1 MGIAPVDL
9 VVLGLLLL
17 SGIWG
22 FLRGFVREVLGI
34 AGWLGAVAATWFVL
48 PFAQPL
54 ARDLIAIETV
64 ADGAAALLIFLIAL
78 VIFSLIAGAIAQ
90 QVRSSSLGALDRAL
104 GFLFGLGRGALVAVI
119 ALLVVQFALRDERLP
134 PWIAE
139 ARALPLVQRGADL
152 LQQVLP
158 LDQLSDRL
166 RVPGRSAD
174 ADQQRQLRELMNPP
188 GSARIDAP
196 PAAAVYNEADRN
208 RLDQLFQPQRP

>member
-34 AGWLGAVAATWFVL
+34 AGWLGAVAATWFAL
-48 PFAQPL
+48 PLAQPL

-158 LDQLSDRL
+158 LDHLPDRL
-166 RVPGRSAD
+166 RTRGSAD
-174 ADQQRQLRELMNPP
+174 AEQQRHLRDLMNPP
-188 GSARIDAP
+188 GSTRTDAP
-196 PAAAVYNEADRN
+196 PPAAVYNDADRN